1 MRNNHH
7 AAFFI
12 CSLMLLCLAGSAQAQ
27 SGRRAKER
35 TQTPPPVQTAEDEPA
50 KPATPAAKPGT
61 QQVIVAIDEDSS
73 NAGIHLGYSQLVL
86 RGFVERLKKNSTISL
101 KIEKRMD
108 RKAASNLAKA
118 QEEAYVVWLH
128 LDTLLVSSRIDD
140 NDLFVAY
147 VVFTPATGKA
157 KADGRIKV
165 RNSRQRIG
173 IGGVPVGVPLPPTG
187 TSSTQVDAALLD
199 TGRETAERVMH
210 ELDPIAAP

>member
-1 MRNNHH
+1 
-7 AAFFI
+7 
-12 CSLMLLCLAGSAQAQ
+12 MLLCLAGSAQAQ

-50 KPATPAAKPGT
+50 KPATPATKPGT
-61 QQVIVAIDEDSS
+61 QQVSLIVTIDEDSS
-73 NAGIHLGYSQLVL
+73 NSGIHLGYSQLVL
-86 RGFVERLKKNSTISL
+86 RGFVERLKKNSTINL

-118 QEEAYVVWLH
+118 QEEAYVVCLH

-147 VVFTPATGKA
+147 VVFMPGTGKA